1 LGAYREIVLLDED
14 VPGTSMPKVF
24 ADNVA
29 GGRLATEHLIRQ
41 GHRRIAHVSGP
52 AAVMSV
58 RERREGYEL
67 ALAAAGIPLRPD
79 YLLLGEYSR
88 DFGRQAAATLL
99 DLPEPPQA
107 IFAASDFIAV
117 GVLDTLRERGLAVPA
132 ALSLVGFDDA
142 PYAEL
147 LTPPLSTVRQ
157 SARDLGRQGIEAL
170 LAVLAGQPVVREQ
183 RVAVTLVERGS
194 VAPVPAPR

>member
-1 LGAYREIVLLDED
+1 
-14 VPGTSMPKVF
+14 M
-24 ADNVA
+24 
-29 GGRLATEHLIRQ
+29 
-41 GHRRIAHVSGP
+41 
-52 AAVMSV
+52 
-58 RERREGYEL
+58 
-67 ALAAAGIPLRPD
+67 
-79 YLLLGEYSR
+79 
-88 DFGRQAAATLL
+88 
-99 DLPEPPQA
+99 
-107 IFAASDFIAV
+107 

>member
-1 LGAYREIVLLDED
+1 
-14 VPGTSMPKVF
+14 
-24 ADNVA
+24 
-29 GGRLATEHLIRQ
+29 
-41 GHRRIAHVSGP
+41 
-52 AAVMSV
+52 
-58 RERREGYEL
+58 
-67 ALAAAGIPLRPD
+67 LRPD

-117 GVLDTLRERGLAVPA
+117 GVLDTLRERGLAVPG

-170 LAVLAGQPVVREQ
+170 LAVLAGQPVVGEQ